1 MASADLLL
9 RPAETSTS
17 GLVELEAQASGLPVL
32 LTSGGTARDHMR
44 PGLTGLVCPSGDV
57 LGLAGRVSELLT
69 DPARRRVMGE
79 AARRF
84 AQSRSWQGSLERV
97 YALYRSAS
105 QAGAVGA
112 SPERGC
118 RRPGWRQPDE
128 GRAMTLAITVI
139 VCAHNERGCPR
150 ACNPAQ
156 TRPPDELLV
165 INNASTDETGAVA
178 RQIPDVRVVDEPRRG
193 PGYTHGR
200 RCCGAR
206 SRGRPSNAPCA
217 VTSISR

>member
-1 MASADLLL
+1 MNLIEPLGSLLHRHGIAHRFVVVGEGDGLQGLQEACPDAVFAGRLSQRDLATVMASADLLL

-44 PGLTGLVCPSGDV
+44 PGLTGLVCQPGDV

-69 DPARRRVMGE
+69 DPGRRRVMGE

-105 QAGAVGA
+105 QTGAVGA
-112 SPERGC
+112 SPERGPAAPAGVSPM
-118 RRPGWRQPDE
+118 RA
-128 GRAMTLAITVI
+128 GR
-139 VCAHNERGCPR
+139 
-150 ACNPAQ
+150 
-156 TRPPDELLV
+156 
-165 INNASTDETGAVA
+165 
-178 RQIPDVRVVDEPRRG
+178 
-193 PGYTHGR
+193 
-200 RCCGAR
+200 
-206 SRGRPSNAPCA
+206 
-217 VTSISR
+217 